1 MCNNYIYY
9 IQHLIDAAEVQLQT
23 PILHSLRA
31 VINILASGKAPVV
44 LSTFLAGGNL
54 TALNKSKSG
63 SPFDIR
69 PIAVGEALRRLT
81 GKCLC
86 AMVKVKATGFFHP
99 FQYGVACPF
108 GAEKIA
114 HGLRACIDE
123 HWGDDDFAVLKIDMR
138 NAFNVVSRQSLLSE
152 CAKHFPELLPWARWC
167 YSQQPFLWH
176 PLGRL
181 RSKSGVQQGDPL
193 GPLFFSLVL
202 NALITAITKDSGC
215 PLLFHAWYL
224 DDGALAG
231 PRSSLGSVLKLIQ
244 ELGPP
249 LGLHINISKC
259 EVFSCKG
266 LSSFPPEMK
275 QSSEPNLDILGVP
288 IGSAD
293 FCSAFISKKHVA
305 VKQLLSSLEEVGA
318 VDPQVAFTLHLARTT
333 PPLHTTKA
341 FEIFDADVFAQC
353 TAVDTSDRAWHQ
365 ARLSLSRGGL
375 GLRSLAQHSPAAYI
389 ASLCTSG
396 FGSQS
401 QHHLASA
408 TRMFNSFLP
417 PSEAINLEALL
428 LTSVTQ
434 KSLSS
439 KLDDHLFKVLLDM
452 SSIADKARLLS
463 VSSPHAGSWLSVTP
477 SEGLGL
483 HLDPSQFQVAIK
495 WWLGLD
501 LSYGSC
507 CPLCPEIALDPLG
520 HHAVTCKR
528 GGDVVSRH
536 NKLRDVLA
544 ESCRRAHLGV
554 QVEMGNN
561 LTNHSHTRPADLL
574 VPNWVLGKAAAFD
587 LSVTSPLNPT
597 TLLEASV
604 TTGVAAL
611 TTELRKHSSNDTK
624 CKELDWVCVPLVVES
639 YGAWGKEALESISQL
654 ASRLA
659 TCSSKTKSVVLTKL
673 YGRLNLH
680 LVRANAIA
688 ILSRSIS
695 QSDVG

>member
-1 MCNNYIYY
+1 
-9 IQHLIDAAEVQLQT
+9 
-23 PILHSLRA
+23 
-31 VINILASGKAPVV
+31 
-44 LSTFLAGGNL
+44 
-54 TALNKSKSG
+54 
-63 SPFDIR
+63 
-69 PIAVGEALRRLT
+69 
-81 GKCLC
+81 
-86 AMVKVKATGFFHP
+86 MVKVKATDFFHP

-138 NAFNVVSRQSLLSE
+138 NAFNVVSRQSLLSK
-152 CAKHFPELLPWARWC
+152 CAKHFPELLPWASWC

-181 RSKSGVQQGDPL
+181 RSKSGVQQ
-193 GPLFFSLVL
+193 
-202 NALITAITKDSGC
+202 AIAKYSGC
-215 PLLFHAWYL
+215 PLLFHAWFL
-224 DDGALAG
+224 DDGALAS
-231 PRSSLGSVLKLIQ
+231 P
-244 ELGPP
+244 
-249 LGLHINISKC
+249 
-259 EVFSCKG
+259 SCKG

-288 IGSAD
+288 IGTAD
-293 FCSAFISKKHVA
+293 FCSAFIFKKHVA

-318 VDPQVAFTLHLARTT
+318 VDPRVAFTLLRICGGFCKLVHLAHTT

-341 FEIFDADVFAQC
+341 FQIFDEDVCKCFAQC
-353 TAVDTSDRAWHQ
+353 TAVDTSDHAWYQ
-365 ARLSLSRGGL
+365 ARLSLSRGRL
-375 GLRSLAQHSPAAYI
+375 GLHSLAQHSPAAYI

-396 FGSQS
+396 FGPQS
-401 QHHLASA
+401 QHHLVSA
-408 TRMFNSFLP
+408 TQMFNSFLP
-417 PSEAINLEALL
+417 PSEAINAEALL
-428 LTSVTQ
+428 LTHVTQ

-439 KLDDHLFKVLLDM
+439 KLDDYLFKVLLDM

-463 VSSPHAGSWLSVTP
+463 VSSPHAGLLLS
-477 SEGLGL
+477 SGGLAWIFPMV
-483 HLDPSQFQVAIK
+483 HAAH
-495 WWLGLD
+495 
-501 LSYGSC
+501 
-507 CPLCPEIALDPLG
+507 CPEIALDPLG

-536 NKLRDVLA
+536 NKLRDILA

-574 VPNWVLGKAAAFD
+574 VPNWVLGKPAAFD

-659 TCSSKTKSVVLTKL
+659 TCSSKAKSVNSTS
-673 YGRLNLH
+673 G
-680 LVRANAIA
+680 
-688 ILSRSIS
+688 
-695 QSDVG
+695 

>member
-1 MCNNYIYY
+1 MCTCNFSINN
-9 IQHLIDAAEVQLQT
+9 
-23 PILHSLRA
+23 
-31 VINILASGKAPVV
+31 N
-44 LSTFLAGGNL
+44 NNNN
-54 TALNKSKSG
+54 NK
-63 SPFDIR
+63 
-69 PIAVGEALRRLT
+69 
-81 GKCLC
+81 
-86 AMVKVKATGFFHP
+86 
-99 FQYGVACPF
+99 
-108 GAEKIA
+108 
-114 HGLRACIDE
+114 
-123 HWGDDDFAVLKIDMR
+123 
-138 NAFNVVSRQSLLSE
+138 
-152 CAKHFPELLPWARWC
+152 
-167 YSQQPFLWH
+167 
-176 PLGRL
+176 
-181 RSKSGVQQGDPL
+181 
-193 GPLFFSLVL
+193 
-202 NALITAITKDSGC
+202 
-215 PLLFHAWYL
+215 
-224 DDGALAG
+224 
-231 PRSSLGSVLKLIQ
+231 
-244 ELGPP
+244 
-249 LGLHINISKC
+249 
-259 EVFSCKG
+259 
-266 LSSFPPEMK
+266 
-275 QSSEPNLDILGVP
+275 
-288 IGSAD
+288 
-293 FCSAFISKKHVA
+293 
-305 VKQLLSSLEEVGA
+305 
-318 VDPQVAFTLHLARTT
+318 
-333 PPLHTTKA
+333 
-341 FEIFDADVFAQC
+341 
-353 TAVDTSDRAWHQ
+353 
-365 ARLSLSRGGL
+365 
-375 GLRSLAQHSPAAYI
+375 
-389 ASLCTSG
+389 
-396 FGSQS
+396 
-401 QHHLASA
+401 
-408 TRMFNSFLP
+408 LP

-428 LTSVTQ
+428 LTSVT

-561 LTNHSHTRPADLL
+561 LTNHSHTRPAGLL

-604 TTGVAAL
+604 TTGVDAL

-659 TCSSKTKSVVLTKL
+659 TCSSKTMSVVLTEL